1 MLLLSYYFV
10 FASIRSN
17 SNLTVYMNS
26 CVFVGGIIRS
36 AFMKRFLKYLNFGAI
51 DRNRNDCGDI
61 EDFKIISL
69 LSGDAT
75 MYDLINNEESSLKYG
90 IYMVALCNLIQEIE
104 ESLDLDD
111 GEYVTFSLT
120 PNTASGSG
128 GVFCDSPLAFGFGLY
143 SIQIQLI
150 CDDQLYGFIPTFRV
164 PFRSTFGLIADSF
177 KEHDWAIQHYHESIN
192 FEAIFGNLIQ
202 DILELPELQPA
213 NASDGV
219 APEFYLERQNQN
231 PRERARS

>member
-1 MLLLSYYFV
+1 MGRQNAGRPVYPPVTPPVIPPVDFCVGDGVVDTALALLQRKLDVSFVNQLAPLMLLLSYYFI
-10 FASIRSN
+10 FTSIQSN
-17 SNLTVYMNS
+17 SNLIINMNS
-26 CVFVGGIIRS
+26 CVYVGGIIGS
-36 AFMKRFLKYLNFGAI
+36 AFMKRFLKYLNFGAF

-90 IYMVALCNLIQEIE
+90 IYLVALCNLIQEIE

-120 PNTASGSG
+120 PNTAAGSG
-128 GVFCDSPLAFGFGLY
+128 GVFCDSPLAFAFGLY

-150 CDDQLYGFIPTFRV
+150 CDDQLYGFIPTFRI
-164 PFRSTFGLIADSF
+164 PF
-177 KEHDWAIQHYHESIN
+177 H
-192 FEAIFGNLIQ
+192 
-202 DILELPELQPA
+202 
-213 NASDGV
+213 
-219 APEFYLERQNQN
+219 
-231 PRERARS
+231 